1 MNPLDL
7 VIIAVMVF
15 FIVRGIFRGFFR
27 EIGSLAGVILGIWLA
42 VHYQPQ
48 MTSYLKAYAPTL
60 KYLPLISFGLIF
72 VIVLVLCNLA
82 GLALKMMMKRLLFGW
97 ADRGLGVTLAIL
109 KGIVLTY
116 LAIVLL
122 TVFMPSKAPLMAKS
136 KLAPLIISS
145 YQSMV
150 SLTSPGS
157 YEKWKQKLLGE
168 KKETD
173 STVPKKSEDL
183 TS

>member
-48 MTSYLKAYAPTL
+48 MTSYLKAYVPTL
-60 KYLPLISFGLIF
+60 IYISLISFGLIF
-72 VIVLVLCNLA
+72 IIVLVLCNLA

-109 KGIVLTY
+109 KGIILTY
-116 LAIVLL
+116 LVIVLL

-145 YQSMV
+145 YQSLV

-173 STVPKKSEDL
+173 SDVPKKSEDL

>member
-1 MNPLDL
+1 
-7 VIIAVMVF
+7 
-15 FIVRGIFRGFFR
+15 
-27 EIGSLAGVILGIWLA
+27 
-42 VHYQPQ
+42 
-48 MTSYLKAYAPTL
+48 
-60 KYLPLISFGLIF
+60 LISFGLIF

-109 KGIVLTY
+109 KGIILTY
-116 LAIVLL
+116 LVIVLL

-145 YQSMV
+145 YQSLV
-150 SLTSPGS
+150 NLTSPGS

-173 STVPKKSEDL
+173 SAVPKKPEDL

>member
-15 FIVRGIFRGFFR
+15 FIIRGLFRGFFR

-42 VHYQPQ
+42 VQYQPQ
-48 MTSYLKAYAPTL
+48 MANYLKAYVPTL

-82 GLALKMMMKRLLFGW
+82 GLALKMMMKKLLFGW
-97 ADRGLGVTLAIL
+97 ADRGLGVTFAIL
-109 KGIVLTY
+109 KGIILTY
-116 LAIVLL
+116 LVIVLL

-150 SLTSPGS
+150 GLTSPGS
-157 YEKWKQKLLGE
+157 YEKWKQKFMGGR
-168 KKETD
+168 KKTD
-173 STVPKKSEDL
+173 RATPKKPEDQP
-183 TS
+183 S

>member
-7 VIIAVMVF
+7 VIIAVMIF
-15 FIVRGIFRGFFR
+15 FIVRGLFRGFFR
-27 EIGSLAGVILGIWLA
+27 ELGSLAGVILGIWLA
-42 VHYQPQ
+42 VQYQPQ
-48 MTSYLKAYAPTL
+48 VASYLKTYLPGL
-60 KYLPLISFGLIF
+60 KYLSLISFGLIF

-97 ADRGLGVTLAIL
+97 ADRGLGVSFAVL
-109 KGIVLTY
+109 KGIILTY
-116 LAIVLL
+116 LVIVLL

-150 SLTSPGS
+150 GLTSPGS
-157 YEKWKQKLLGE
+157 FEKWKQKLLGG
-168 KKETD
+168 KKETGGA
-173 STVPKKSEDL
+173 VPKKPEEPNS
-183 TS
+183 

>member
-7 VIIAVMVF
+7 AIIAVMVF
-15 FIVRGIFRGFFR
+15 FIVRGVFRGFFR
-27 EIGSLAGVILGIWLA
+27 EIGSLAGVILGIWLS

-48 MTSYLKAYAPTL
+48 MTSYLKAYVPTL

-72 VIVLVLCNLA
+72 VIVLVLCNLT

-97 ADRGLGVTLAIL
+97 ADRGLGVALAIL
-109 KGIVLTY
+109 KGIILTY
-116 LAIVLL
+116 LGIVLL

-145 YQSMV
+145 YQSMF

-157 YEKWKQKLLGE
+157 YEKWKQKFLGE
-168 KKETD
+168 KKKTD
-173 STVPKKSEDL
+173 SAVPKKHEDL